1 MKTVVLDIE
10 TIHDERAMMRCGYVV
25 SDDEF
30 APWPLHE
37 LACASVLTISKRS
50 REHLDFGLQSFSRG
64 SMSERA
70 IVASVERLIENAD
83 QVLTYNGRGH
93 DIPVLLTRAILAGE
107 DVPTLARLGNTARP
121 GLHRDLHDDLKRS
134 AGIGIKLAHICSAF
148 SIPVKL
154 NSADRVLNAAC
165 DGRWTDIEHYCESD
179 VIATWLAAQ
188 MWDSA
193 ENPGFGLERWQRLA
207 AWIASEPR
215 SNTWLELFCE
225 VPQIRTSTGAINVVF

>member
-1 MKTVVLDIE
+1 MKTVVLDVE
-10 TIHDERAMMRCGYVV
+10 TIPDECAMARCGYVM
-25 SDDEF
+25 DDEF

-37 LACASVLTISKRS
+37 LACASVLTINTRS
-50 REHLDFGLQSFSRG
+50 RDDLDFGLQSFSLG
-64 SMSERA
+64 SMPQRA
-70 IVASVERLIENAD
+70 IVASVERIIENAD

-134 AGIGIKLAHICSAF
+134 GGIGIKLAHVCAAF
-148 SIPVKL
+148 AIPVKL

-207 AWIASEPR
+207 AWIAGEPR
-215 SNTWLELFCE
+215 PNRWLELFYQ
-225 VPQIRTSTGAINVVF
+225 VPQIKSPPQPAIVAF